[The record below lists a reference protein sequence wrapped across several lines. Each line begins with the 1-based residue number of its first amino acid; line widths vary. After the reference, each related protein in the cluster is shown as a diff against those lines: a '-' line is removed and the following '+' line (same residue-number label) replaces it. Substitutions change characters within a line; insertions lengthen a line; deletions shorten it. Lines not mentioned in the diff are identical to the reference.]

1 MSGHA
6 IVEVQLSLLELLKR
20 EPYCDQVEI
29 THETYV
35 GDGFYIIT
43 VISSLLPDNCPEMQN
58 IIIEDGVLRFKADVD
73 SDLR

>member
-6 IVEVQLSLLELLKR
+6 IVEVRLPLLKLLKR

-29 THETYV
+29 THETYA

-43 VISSLLPDNCPEMQN
+43 IVSSLLPDGCPRVQN